1 MGVGEIM
8 EYWIWLQSILRA
20 GSAQVKPVLERYGN
34 AKGVYNA
41 SYDDL
46 KLSGLFKETQLAKL
60 SDKDLSFAMKVL
72 NDCKNM
78 GISLVCINNSH
89 YPSLLREIENPPLLL
104 YFKGNIDLLNGQPT
118 ICIVGPRAVSAFGNK
133 AAFSLS
139 ARLASG
145 GFTIVSGGALGSDS
159 AAHKGAL
166 AVNGNTICVLGSGIN
181 SSYLKENKPLRDT
194 IAKQG
199 ILISE
204 FFPNQNATKYT
215 FPIRN
220 RIMSGLSHG
229 TVVIEAGDKSGAL
242 ITANLA
248 NEQGRDVFVIPGN
261 PTYLQYK
268 GSNKLI
274 RDGASALLDTGDIFQ
289 EYIVRFPDKIFP
301 EKAFATQVVMTAE
314 SKEKTSAKTGPETA
328 ELPRKEK
335 IKKNITDNLSKTA
348 KIVYNQL
355 DKQIFLIDEID
366 CGQLSL
372 GEVLAAVTEL
382 EIFGYIEA
390 LPGGRYG
397 LK

>member
-1 MGVGEIM
+1 M
-8 EYWIWLQSILRA
+8 EYWIWLQSILKPGNRF
-20 GSAQVKPVLERYGN
+20 VKPVLEKFGN

-46 KLSGLFKETQLAKL
+46 KLSGLFTMAQLTKL
-60 SDKDLSFAMKVL
+60 QNKSLDFAMKVL
-72 NDCKNM
+72 NDCKNS

-104 YFKGNIDLLNGQPT
+104 YFKGNIDLLNNQPT
-118 ICIVGPRAVSAFGNK
+118 ICIVGPREVSVFGKK

-145 GFTIVSGGALGSDS
+145 GFTIVSGGAKGSDS

-166 AVNGNTICVLGSGIN
+166 AVNGNTACVLACGIN

-194 IAKQG
+194 IAKHG
-199 ILISE
+199 IVVSE
-204 FFPNQNATKYT
+204 FFPNVNASKYT
-215 FPIRN
+215 FHIRN

-229 TVVIEAGDKSGAL
+229 TVVVEAGERSGAL
-242 ITANLA
+242 ITANHA
-248 NEQGRDVFVIPGN
+248 NDQGRDVFVIPGN

-274 RDGASALLDTGDIFQ
+274 QDGATALLNAGDIFG

-301 EKAFATQVVMTAE
+301 KRAFETKAVMTAE
-314 SKEKTSAKTGPETA
+314 NKEQDVVETM
-328 ELPRKEK
+328 EPSQPKK

-355 DKQIFLIDEID
+355 DKPIFLIDEID
-366 CGQLSL
+366 CADLTLS
-372 GEVLAAVTEL
+372 EILAAVTEL
-382 EIFGYIEA
+382 EILGYIEA